1 MLFDPLDPLDLPSR
15 SHDATHVPV
24 YMSIINLIH
33 IKYLNR
39 NVKMMHVD
47 LGSTIEN
54 NQYLTM

>member
-39 NVKMMHVD
+39 NVKIMQV
-47 LGSTIEN
+47 GSTIEN